1 MPDPSITP
9 VKRQKAYAKRSK
21 LGCRTCRHRRVK
33 CDEFPGACKRC
44 TSTGRQCD
52 GYDLPPDSHKP
63 FFATRIGIPQL
74 TAPGILAALTLE
86 ERRGFSFFQ
95 HCTVPTLAGFYDS
108 VLWEI
113 LSLQIGHA
121 DPAVCHSSIALS
133 AVHCGV
139 QARQRESLI
148 PRAKT
153 ESRRWQQF
161 AFEQMGR
168 AFQQLRRRHA
178 SQDPQYTV
186 TLLLCCLL
194 FVAAEFTLG
203 HYDNAFRH
211 LRSGLRILRDQ
222 QIKVA
227 SGAQTPLEPSLTQTF
242 AHLDNQAGCFGS
254 EGPILVIDDDDDA
267 TLYSD
272 MYPRNN
278 VKNGRWTVTEVR
290 QIMEPLAGAVVR
302 FCRRQAITGY
312 EESESA
318 VSEQARII
326 HRLSL
331 FLMFMNNLNDQPGRV
346 LTAKENRGLKLLQ
359 LEAHA
364 LRNALLSLPVSTRK
378 PQFHEFT
385 DDFEI
390 MLALAAEIQQC
401 EKDSSHLPQIT
412 LDIGVVPPLYA
423 IAKRTV
429 DPEQRWRA
437 IQLLQSY
444 PHQEGPWNASLLSRT
459 LIESLPAE
467 LSFAAKGAEDAT
479 GTVVAVGVRD

>member
-1 MPDPSITP
+1 M
-9 VKRQKAYAKRSK
+9 
-21 LGCRTCRHRRVK
+21 RRISR
-33 CDEFPGACKRC
+33 G
-44 TSTGRQCD
+44 TGRHCD
-52 GYDLPPDSHKP
+52 GYDLPQVSHKP
-63 FFATRIGIPQL
+63 FFATKTGIPQL
-74 TAPGILAALTLE
+74 TAPGILAALTSE

-95 HCTVPTLAGFYDS
+95 HCTVPTLAGFHDS

-121 DPAVCHSSIALS
+121 DSAVCHASIALS

-139 QARQRESLI
+139 QSRQRESLI

-168 AFQQLRRRHA
+168 TFQQLRRRHA

-186 TLLLCCLL
+186 TVLLCCLL

-211 LRSGLRILRDQ
+211 LWSGLRILRDQ
-222 QIKVA
+222 QIK
-227 SGAQTPLEPSLTQTF
+227 
-242 AHLDNQAGCFGS
+242 AGCFGS

-272 MYPRNN
+272 MYPHNN

-290 QIMEPLAGAVVR
+290 QIMEPLAGAVLR

-312 EESESA
+312 DESESA
-318 VSEQARII
+318 VSEQTCII

-331 FLMFMNNLNDQPGRV
+331 FLMFVTNLNDQPGRV

-364 LRNALLSLPVSTRK
+364 LRNAILSLPVSTRT
-378 PQFHEFT
+378 PEFHEFT

-401 EKDSSHLPQIT
+401 EKDSSDLPQIS
-412 LDIGVVPPLYA
+412 LDIGVIPSLYA

-437 IQLLQSY
+437 IRLLQSY

-479 GTVVAVGVRD
+479 RTVVAEVLTATNAATATSYDYIIVGGGTAGLTVANRLSEDLAVYVLIIDSR

>member
-9 VKRQKAYAKRSK
+9 AKRQKAYAKRSK
-21 LGCRTCRHRRVK
+21 SGCRTCRYRRVK
-33 CDEFPGACKRC
+33 CDESPGACKRC

-52 GYDLPPDSHKP
+52 GYDLPPVSHKP
-63 FFATRIGIPQL
+63 FFATRTSIPQL
-74 TAPGILAALTLE
+74 TAPGILTALTSE

-108 VLWEI
+108 VLWEM

-121 DPAVCHSSIALS
+121 DPAVCHASIALS
-133 AVHCGV
+133 AVHSGV
-139 QARQRESLI
+139 QARKRESLLHQ
-148 PRAKT
+148 AKS
-153 ESRRWQQF
+153 ESGRWQQF

-168 AFQQLRRRHA
+168 AFQLLRRRHA

-186 TLLLCCLL
+186 TVLLCCLL

-222 QIKVA
+222 QIRVA
-227 SGAQTPLEPSLTQTF
+227 SGVKTPLEPSLTQTF

-254 EGPILVIDDDDDA
+254 EGPILVIDDDA

-272 MYPRNN
+272 LHSCSN
-278 VKNGRWTVTEVR
+278 VENGRWTVSEVR
-290 QIMEPLAGAVVR
+290 QIMEPLASAVVR
-302 FCRRQAITGY
+302 FCRRQARTGY
-312 EESESA
+312 HESESA
-318 VSEQARII
+318 VSEQACII

-331 FLMFMNNLNDQPGRV
+331 FLLFTTNLNKQPGRV

-364 LRNALLSLPVSTRK
+364 LRNALLSLPVMTRQ

-390 MLALAAEIQQC
+390 MLALATEIQQS
-401 EKDSSHLPQIT
+401 ERDPQDLPQIS
-412 LDIGVVPPLYA
+412 LDIGVIPPLYA

-429 DPEQRWRA
+429 DSEQRWRA
-437 IQLLQSY
+437 IRLLQSY
-444 PHQEGPWNASLLSRT
+444 PHQEGPWSASLLSRALT
-459 LIESLPAE
+459 KSMPAKS
-467 LSFAAKGAEDAT
+467 SFAAKSAEDAT